1 MQARGIPWTGDSDTQ
16 EESKSPMHAV
26 PDVDGTIRRL
36 LHWAGDRDEIRAML
50 LTSTRAV
57 PDAPVDALSD
67 YDVILSVRDIGPF
80 AADRRWVETFGEV
93 LVAYWDATYPDE
105 THGLLVIGNV
115 VQYADGLKIDFSVWP
130 DAMLPAIAAAGTLPP
145 ELDAGYRVLLD
156 KDGGTARLAPP
167 TFAAYRPV
175 RPDEATFQVA
185 VNDFFT
191 DVPYV
196 AKCLLR
202 GDLFPAKWALD
213 HDMKHVY
220 LLPMLEWWI
229 GCAEGWSKP
238 VGALG
243 KGLRRRLPADLWR
256 EIESSYADGGMDQ
269 NVDALFQTVALYR
282 RVATEVADR
291 LGYAYPIA
299 LDERVTAFT
308 QRMLDVGKRSS
319 GARDEPT

>member
-1 MQARGIPWTGDSDTQ
+1 MQDPHETD
-16 EESKSPMHAV
+16 
-26 PDVDGTIRRL
+26 DVIRRL
-36 LHWAGDRDEIRAML
+36 VRWAGDRDEIRGML

-67 YDVILSVRDIGPF
+67 YDVILLVRDIVPF
-80 AADRRWVETFGEV
+80 ADDRRWVEDFGEV

-105 THGLLVIGNV
+105 THGHPVTGNV
-115 VQYADGLKIDFSVWP
+115 VQYASGLKIDFTVWP
-130 DAMLPAIAAAGTLPP
+130 DTMLTAIAASGTLPP
-145 ELDAGYRVLLD
+145 ELDAGYRVLFD
-156 KDGGTARLAPP
+156 KDGATAALAAP
-167 TFAAYRPV
+167 TYAAYRPV

-220 LLPMLEWWI
+220 LLPMLEWWV

-243 KGLRRRLPADLWR
+243 KGLRHRLPADVWR
-256 EIESSYADGGMDQ
+256 ELESSYAGGGMDQ
-269 NVDALFQTVALYR
+269 NVHALLRTVALYR
-282 RVATEVADR
+282 RVATDVADR
-291 LGYAYPIA
+291 LGYVYPIE

-308 QRMLDVGKRSS
+308 RRMLDEGERSS